1 MKNHVNTIPQK
12 VDLLEAFT
20 HLYVNLSRVD
30 TLWIRRS
37 TGFALFL
44 KYFTSQG
51 SLGDFHLPSCCLHA
65 RAPSVLHSGFCRG
78 LFLLQWDVLT
88 ARSPVPRTVR
98 DNRVDR

>member
-1 MKNHVNTIPQK
+1 MKVHANTTPQK
-12 VDLLEAFT
+12 VDVLEAST
-20 HLYVNLSRVD
+20 HLCASLSRVD

-51 SLGDFHLPSCCLHA
+51 SLRDFHIFSCCLRA
-65 RAPSVLHSGFCRG
+65 RASFVLHGGFHRG
-78 LFLLQWDVLT
+78 LFSLQWDFLT